1 VRLHRLAI
9 TAFGP
14 FAGSEEVD
22 LDALAS
28 SGLFLIHGPTGAGK
42 TSILDAICFALYAA
56 VPGARAGTRSRLRSD
71 HAAEGVIP
79 EVTLEFTAG
88 ARRMRVCRSPEFTRP
103 KKRGIGQT
111 TVPARVVLDE
121 LVGAGW
127 VNRGTRNDEVA
138 MVLRELLGM
147 GLEQF
152 IKVVLL
158 PQGDFAAFL
167 RASPEERRSVL
178 EKLFDTQ
185 RFTDVETWLAERR
198 RQTSTAVGAA
208 RDALST
214 GLLRVDDVIA
224 RLDEGDDIMATDW
237 SEALHQQSDPDSQVD
252 SDSDVAPV
260 PDVETV
266 LSTLVTAVDVR
277 ASTALAGVEV
287 ARSVV
292 VQTETALHHG
302 TAVLRHQQTA
312 AEARSRLHTL
322 DEQRGAY
329 DDARR
334 LVGLAE
340 RAGAVSGFVAAVRSA
355 NLACGAAL
363 ARVAGLREPLSLI
376 PVHAVL
382 EADSVEND
390 SVENDSVE
398 SDTDESDSVE
408 HDAFEHDAIERDA
421 IERDATELDPRE
433 RDAVEHGAEAT
444 LVRSL
449 IDQVAGQSDAL
460 QQVVAQDRQACSL
473 AGESA
478 RHRQAALIA
487 EEESLALAQQRTD
500 AEGRRTAAEK
510 SRDAGRAA
518 LARIPALELRHKALT
533 RLRQLLDD
541 QDRTAD
547 DLGALQ
553 RQAEVA
559 DRLLLDTRERLLD
572 LRERRLV
579 GLAAELANGLNAG
592 DPCPVCG
599 SCAHPTPATTTDAV
613 SPGDIRSAEAEQIR
627 ATEAL
632 GQIRSTVSAELAH
645 RDARAVEVAVQL
657 DHLGLQPDGFDLQPD
672 GLGVQ
677 PDGFGV
683 QPDGLGVQPDGFG
696 VQPDGL
702 GVQPDGLGVQPDGF
716 GVRPDGFG
724 AEHEGFGAHLAWT
737 GEKPTMTAGD
747 VLGALAA
754 GTTAITESRAAS
766 SALPQ
771 AEVQLGALAP
781 EVERLRGLAEGA
793 VAARATCLALAASTR
808 VQSQAAGAEVTR
820 LLANHRQA
828 CPCQRVE
835 PAEAIGSGRVTDV
848 STGHRRTLDQLRS
861 LATGLDELVTHR
873 TSAQDAALRLSTAL
887 KANGLESMQQAQA
900 GALPPGR
907 VAELTTLLRTAE
919 QQRAQATA
927 LLAQPDVTAAVML
940 PTPDVDALA
949 QTHTHAAASL
959 TAAGRRH
966 TLSEQAQRELRALS
980 RTVHQAVAGLGP
992 AQAEA
997 QLVQELADCF
1007 AGNSADNA
1015 LRMRL
1020 SAYVLAARLAEIATL
1035 ANERLTTMSDG
1046 RYALEYSDARA
1057 AKGARSGLGLL
1068 VRDAWTGQSRETS
1081 SLSGGEAFMAS
1092 LALALGMGD
1101 AVRAE
1106 AGGFDL
1112 QTLFVD
1118 EGFGSLDEESLE
1130 QVMAVLDTLR
1140 EGGSAVGIVSHVT
1153 ELRARIPHQLHLI
1166 KEQAGS
1172 RIRTENRDSPAA

>member
-1 VRLHRLAI
+1 MRLHRLAI

-433 RDAVEHGAEAT
+433 RDAVEYGAEAT

-683 QPDGLGVQPDGFG
+683 
-696 VQPDGL
+696 
-702 GVQPDGLGVQPDGF
+702 
-716 GVRPDGFG
+716 RPDGFG

-793 VAARATCLALAASTR
+793 VAARATCLALAVSTR

-959 TAAGRRH
+959 TDAGRRH

-1140 EGGSAVGIVSHVT
+1140 EGGRAVGIVSHVT
-1153 ELRARIPHQLHLI
+1153 ELRPRIPHQLHLI